1 MVKALTMAT
10 ADNVATAVTN
20 IEAGELVTIGEIVVK
35 VQERIPFGHKFA
47 LTNIPRGGDVL
58 KYGEVIGEASQTI
71 EQGQHVHVHN
81 VVSRRGRGDLI
92 GEVKQ

>member
-1 MVKALTMAT
+1 MVKALKMAT

-20 IEAGELVTIGEIVVK
+20 IEAGELVTIGEVVVK
-35 VQERIPFGHKFA
+35 AQERIPFGHKFA

-71 EQGQHVHVHN
+71 DQGQHVHVHN
-81 VVSRRGRGDLI
+81 VVSRRGRGDLK